1 MEICGRR
8 NFYSQKI
15 NMFLRVM
22 TMLGVIS
29 TTLGKRHDL
38 ILTDDDRKR
47 ITLSSFGFLK
57 GGTLSVNITNF
68 NYKLNSKT
76 LPDENVTLFGFTLD
90 KSGSTGLSYMESE
103 HTSKCFLQYYT
114 TITGDKTK
122 DQMSVVFFK
131 MDLVNERVIIERVG
145 NDVTNLTV
153 SNLNQKEYR
162 DKKHDQRKTRR
173 EAIAQSVAN
182 NNLLRRQTRD
192 SEGDPEVKESSVKT
206 PPTTTLTSAAPS
218 AAPTVIKVKTN
229 PTSKNNTNISTKAP
243 VKPETAVSKETTPDV
258 LRNQVDI
265 KKNKQGNYDTHFL
278 VVINSETEEGLYSLF
293 FHNCLNFKPNVDSTV
308 TMTLQVVEENNGN
321 YLSAGSQPEPTLFFV
336 FFLSYFI
343 CGCIWLS
350 VLRKAEKND
359 VYKIHYLMLA
369 VVWVKSVSCLFHGIN
384 SHFIAKS
391 GIPDE
396 AWAIL
401 WYIVYLTKGA
411 LMFGTILLIGA
422 GWDFIEHMLSHKEKK
437 LFAIFLPLQVLKQVA
452 WVIIEESDEGQFHY
466 TTWKQIFFVVDLLC
480 CVAILFTVAWSIR
493 HLQEASAVD
502 GKAAMNLNKL
512 KFFRHF
518 YIMVVCYIYF
528 TRMIVYLLKITL
540 PFRHEWLT
548 EFFREIAVFLFLF
561 VTGYKFRPAS
571 NNPYL
576 QVPQDSDDEIEMEE
590 VLTKNATTD
599 TLSKVNQQLV
609 EKKKNTNKQEDGI
622 KQRESSLEYD

>member
-1 MEICGRR
+1 
-8 NFYSQKI
+8 
-15 NMFLRVM
+15 MFLRVM
-22 TMLGVIS
+22 TMLVVIN
-29 TTLGKRHDL
+29 TALGKRHDL
-38 ILTDDDRKR
+38 ILKDDDRKQ

-68 NYKLNSKT
+68 NYKPNSKT
-76 LPDENVTLFGFTLD
+76 LSNENGTLFGFTLD
-90 KSGSTGLSYMESE
+90 KSGSTGLSSYMESE
-103 HTSKCFLQYYT
+103 HTSKCILQDHT
-114 TITGDKTK
+114 TVTGEKTK
-122 DQMSVVFFK
+122 EQMSVVFFK

-145 NDVTNLTV
+145 NDVVNLTV
-153 SNLNQKEYR
+153 SNLNQKDYR
-162 DKKHDQRKTRR
+162 RKKHDQRVTRR
-173 EAIAQSVAN
+173 EAITQSVAN
-182 NNLLRRQTRD
+182 TNFLRRQTRD
-192 SEGDPEVKESSVKT
+192 NEGTPEVIKSPIKAT
-206 PPTTTLTSAAPS
+206 IPTTTVSAPS
-218 AAPTVIKVKTN
+218 AAPSSVKKVETN
-229 PTSKNNTNISTKAP
+229 PATKNDTDIPSKPT
-243 VKPETAVSKETTPDV
+243 VKPATSVIKETTQDV
-258 LRNQVDI
+258 LVNKIVI
-265 KKNKQGNYDTHFL
+265 TKNNQGNYDTHFL
-278 VVINSETEEGLYSLF
+278 VVINSEKEEGLYSLF
-293 FHNCLNFKPNVDSTV
+293 FHNCLNFEPNMDSTV
-308 TMTLQVVEENNGN
+308 SMTLQVVEENNGN

-369 VVWVKSVSCLFHGIN
+369 VVWVKSISCLFHGIN

-422 GWDFIEHMLSHKEKK
+422 GWAFIKHMLSHKEKK
-437 LFAIFLPLQVLKQVA
+437 LFAIFLPLQVLEQVA
-452 WVIIEESDEGQFHY
+452 WVIIEESDEGQFRY

-480 CVAILFTVAWSIR
+480 CGAILFPVVWSIR

-512 KFFRHF
+512 KLFRHF

-548 EFFREIAVFLFLF
+548 EFFREIAVFLFF
-561 VTGYKFRPAS
+561 SVTGYKFRPAS

-590 VLTKNATTD
+590 VLTKNGTTD
-599 TLSKVNQQLV
+599 TVSKVNQHLV
-609 EKKKNTNKQEDGI
+609 EKKKNTDKQEEGI